1 MAIKNLQKRYY
12 PKLPQNCASRSP
24 NKLIGLNCVA
34 KRHQNLSLLTGNAG
48 RSMNAFLKN
57 STFLLACSLVL
68 CFSASVYAND
78 LPHNIELN
86 NIELIKPTNSQI
98 KQINPVKQEKTKQN
112 LNAQLLMAS
121 QNGNIAEVRS
131 LISQATDV
139 NVRDEYG
146 WTPILWAAMNGHT
159 DIVRVLLV
167 SGANP
172 NTRNKYGWTPL
183 MWSAGQG
190 YSEIV
195 RSLIA
200 SGARLN
206 AQDRNGWTAMMWA
219 SDGNQQETV
228 AILRNGANE

>member
-1 MAIKNLQKRYY
+1 
-12 PKLPQNCASRSP
+12 
-24 NKLIGLNCVA
+24 
-34 KRHQNLSLLTGNAG
+34 
-48 RSMNAFLKN
+48 MNACLRN
-57 STFLLACSLVL
+57 SNLLLACSLVL
-68 CFSASVYAND
+68 CFSANVYAND
-78 LPHNIELN
+78 LPPS
-86 NIELIKPTNSQI
+86 IELIKPTNSQI

-112 LNAQLLMAS
+112 LNAQLLMAA

-183 MWSAGQG
+183 MWAAGQG
-190 YSEIV
+190 YGEIV

-219 SDGNQQETV
+219 WDGKQEETV
-228 AILRNGANE
+228 AILKSTTRK

>member
-1 MAIKNLQKRYY
+1 MNSCLKRS
-12 PKLPQNCASRSP
+12 N
-24 NKLIGLNCVA
+24 
-34 KRHQNLSLLTGNAG
+34 
-48 RSMNAFLKN
+48 
-57 STFLLACSLVL
+57 FLLACSLVL
-68 CFSASVYAND
+68 CFSTKVYAEE
-78 LPHNIELN
+78 LPQNFN
-86 NIELIKPTNSQI
+86 AIKSINHQI
-98 KQINPVKQEKTKQN
+98 QQVKPQKTKQN
-112 LNAQLLMAS
+112 PNPQLLNARLLIAS
-121 QNGNIAEVRS
+121 QNGDLKEVRS

-139 NVRDEYG
+139 NVRDEHG

-159 DIVRVLLV
+159 DVVRVLLV

-183 MWSAGQG
+183 MWAAGQG

-219 SDGNQQETV
+219 WDGNQQETV
-228 AILRNGANE
+228 AILRNVSND

>member
-1 MAIKNLQKRYY
+1 
-12 PKLPQNCASRSP
+12 
-24 NKLIGLNCVA
+24 
-34 KRHQNLSLLTGNAG
+34 
-48 RSMNAFLKN
+48 MNIFLKSSN
-57 STFLLACSLVL
+57 FLLACSLVL
-68 CFSASVYAND
+68 SFSSNVYAND
-78 LPHNIELN
+78 LYANNLLSHSSELSKPINIQS
-86 NIELIKPTNSQI
+86 KQI
-98 KQINPVKQEKTKQN
+98 KQEKIKQN
-112 LNAQLLMAS
+112 LNAQLLIAA
-121 QNGNIAEVRS
+121 QNGNIKEVRS

-159 DIVRVLLV
+159 DVVRVLLV

-183 MWSAGQG
+183 MWAAGQG
-190 YSEIV
+190 FGEIV

-219 SDGNQQETV
+219 WDGNHQETV
-228 AILRNGANE
+228 AILRSVANN